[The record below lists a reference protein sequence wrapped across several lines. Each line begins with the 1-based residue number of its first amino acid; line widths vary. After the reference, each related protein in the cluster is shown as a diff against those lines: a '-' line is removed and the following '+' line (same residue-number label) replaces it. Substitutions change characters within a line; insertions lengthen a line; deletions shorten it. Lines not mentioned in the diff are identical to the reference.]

1 MPVRAT
7 VALESEG
14 KRERVWWCEEVTRN
28 PGGRG
33 SVNESGGEKK
43 RLGIPGGESA
53 WPPTP
58 SARQD
63 DCLESQPASCMFA
76 GPPTAP
82 RHNIPPTCS
91 LIYLPTPTHIR
102 ASRRRGRSTAS
113 PRGDWRAP
121 AMRAA
126 SCREIASHRIPSHRI
141 ASHRT
146 ASHRAQHAAAE
157 TSLLAGAD
165 ARACSRSR
173 GCVQAGEAI
182 PTWAASSPL
191 AAARLGILEE
201 TQAPSPHTTRQRD
214 TTARLP
220 TTSYDVGTAPDRP
233 PAHEQGGTDDGGE
246 GGQRA
251 MVVGFRSLARGG
263 GGSQGV
269 LNPHAKRACSVI
281 DAPATEITTTS
292 RSHRTVHKP
301 NKNSLD
307 ARTPPPAGR
316 DRGRGQ
322 RRRPGVPGD
331 TESPGASVVAGVRPR
346 RVWDGDDG
354 GDATTTATG
363 RASASTARPH
373 PRLQPQPLSRVQSLP
388 ASARGTRERSRN
400 RPPRVCVEIEMG
412 MGIETTLCRHDM
424 PTTLDGPA
432 LHAYLCFCPWQI
444 GGLAERGLVLLPPPE
459 RAEAEATETWL
470 ERGIGRPVGRR
481 RGDECVMTA
490 SRAQAVR
497 SSRLFFP
504 FPSSSSSFFL
514 FVRQTS
520 KTKLTL
526 HLTGTAPGTSPR
538 LSSTDLLPLPEAQRI
553 RTGSSRSYRRT
564 SDETMDILSW
574 TFARSPEG
582 EDEHKPVSPSSA
594 RKPLGSKATTREESE
609 ERLTGLPQ
617 LYIDAA
623 NPHRSLSYART
634 RSQVRRLIAGFARHG
649 VQKGD
654 CVCVVSLNDVRIRA
668 AATLSERR
676 LTRLTL
682 TRARSTTPLCTSP
695 SSAPALALRV
705 LTRGYVDRTARVPFL
720 SSSASPAV
728 LRISPESARDLAT
741 RGRRRPGDIDS
752 SDLPSPRCTQEDR
765 LIPRQYTPRELA
777 HHLRITGATHV
788 LTSLKALPAAQA
800 AAAECQIPPPRVFLL
815 NFRHEAVAP
824 GLQSW
829 TALLAHGERAWR
841 AGEEVAAGDLEAA
854 AYVSTSGTS
863 GLPKAAV
870 IGHGYLISQAQ
881 VVEGLVGA
889 GERPKVRSFPPPARL
904 PNSTAADC
912 RQISSLIAIPPFH
925 VFTMPVQH
933 ALPLRTGTPAYI
945 MPRFEDERFAGALRE
960 FEISHAIVVPP
971 ILMALSRR
979 AATELASLQTVF
991 VGGSCA
997 TAGMQ
1002 RQLYAKLAPAARIV
1016 QVYGMTETGW
1026 AACWARAARDGTGS
1040 VGQPVA
1046 GTRLRLADPAGR
1058 GITSDGQTGEIQI
1071 NTLHAMTG
1079 YLGDPA
1085 ATAAARTPDGWT
1097 RTGDVGYVRRGDW
1110 YIIDR
1115 TKDLIKVRGWQV
1127 SPAEIEAALLEHPG
1141 VRDAGVVAAAAADG
1155 WGEVPWAF
1163 VVRSGAGAVD
1173 ELGVRA
1179 FLGARLARYKNV
1191 GGVEFVAEIP
1201 RNPTGKILRRVLRD
1215 AQSQLQGERPGSGG
1229 GQAAAIE
1236 YASALK
1242 DLYAYQVSRAS
1253 TGVTLVGGKAVPTA
1267 EKVQSAGTLVPERGG
1282 KRKPYAATSFLRWR
1296 KLRGLA
1302 RSSSRAVAPN
1312 KS

>member
-1 MPVRAT
+1 MRDEGWVMRDESMIESGTRGQVPLYAVRPTPTKTRTLAGETLTSPARPPPSSLESGEGNGQSVHRKRGDLGVMPVRAT

-63 DCLESQPASCMFA
+63 DCLESQPASC
-76 GPPTAP
+76 
-82 RHNIPPTCS
+82 I

-141 ASHRT
+141 ASHRIAPHPIVHNT
-146 ASHRAQHAAAE
+146 PPRRRAVALGPDRGPHLDRGSWDSPSGLCECLRVPMPAHVHALAAAC
-157 TSLLAGAD
+157 
-165 ARACSRSR
+165 RR
-173 GCVQAGEAI
+173 GEAI

-191 AAARLGILEE
+191 AAARLGILEK

-246 GGQRA
+246 
-251 MVVGFRSLARGG
+251 
-263 GGSQGV
+263 
-269 LNPHAKRACSVI
+269 
-281 DAPATEITTTS
+281 
-292 RSHRTVHKP
+292 
-301 NKNSLD
+301 
-307 ARTPPPAGR
+307 
-316 DRGRGQ
+316 
-322 RRRPGVPGD
+322 
-331 TESPGASVVAGVRPR
+331 
-346 RVWDGDDG
+346 
-354 GDATTTATG
+354 
-363 RASASTARPH
+363 
-373 PRLQPQPLSRVQSLP
+373 
-388 ASARGTRERSRN
+388 
-400 RPPRVCVEIEMG
+400 
-412 MGIETTLCRHDM
+412 
-424 PTTLDGPA
+424 
-432 LHAYLCFCPWQI
+432 
-444 GGLAERGLVLLPPPE
+444 
-459 RAEAEATETWL
+459 
-470 ERGIGRPVGRR
+470 
-481 RGDECVMTA
+481 
-490 SRAQAVR
+490 
-497 SSRLFFP
+497 
-504 FPSSSSSFFL
+504 
-514 FVRQTS
+514 
-520 KTKLTL
+520 
-526 HLTGTAPGTSPR
+526 GTSPR

-870 IGHGYLISQAQ
+870 IGHGYLISQGQ

-889 GERPKVRSFPPPARL
+889 GERPK
-904 PNSTAADC
+904 
-912 RQISSLIAIPPFH
+912 ISSLIAIPPFH

-1282 KRKPYAATSFLRWR
+1282 KRKPYAATSFFRWR

-1312 KS
+1312 NS

>member
-1 MPVRAT
+1 
-7 VALESEG
+7 
-14 KRERVWWCEEVTRN
+14 
-28 PGGRG
+28 
-33 SVNESGGEKK
+33 
-43 RLGIPGGESA
+43 
-53 WPPTP
+53 
-58 SARQD
+58 
-63 DCLESQPASCMFA
+63 
-76 GPPTAP
+76 
-82 RHNIPPTCS
+82 
-91 LIYLPTPTHIR
+91 
-102 ASRRRGRSTAS
+102 
-113 PRGDWRAP
+113 
-121 AMRAA
+121 
-126 SCREIASHRIPSHRI
+126 
-141 ASHRT
+141 
-146 ASHRAQHAAAE
+146 
-157 TSLLAGAD
+157 
-165 ARACSRSR
+165 
-173 GCVQAGEAI
+173 
-182 PTWAASSPL
+182 
-191 AAARLGILEE
+191 
-201 TQAPSPHTTRQRD
+201 
-214 TTARLP
+214 
-220 TTSYDVGTAPDRP
+220 
-233 PAHEQGGTDDGGE
+233 
-246 GGQRA
+246 
-251 MVVGFRSLARGG
+251 
-263 GGSQGV
+263 
-269 LNPHAKRACSVI
+269 
-281 DAPATEITTTS
+281 
-292 RSHRTVHKP
+292 
-301 NKNSLD
+301 
-307 ARTPPPAGR
+307 
-316 DRGRGQ
+316 
-322 RRRPGVPGD
+322 
-331 TESPGASVVAGVRPR
+331 
-346 RVWDGDDG
+346 
-354 GDATTTATG
+354 
-363 RASASTARPH
+363 
-373 PRLQPQPLSRVQSLP
+373 
-388 ASARGTRERSRN
+388 
-400 RPPRVCVEIEMG
+400 
-412 MGIETTLCRHDM
+412 
-424 PTTLDGPA
+424 
-432 LHAYLCFCPWQI
+432 
-444 GGLAERGLVLLPPPE
+444 
-459 RAEAEATETWL
+459 
-470 ERGIGRPVGRR
+470 
-481 RGDECVMTA
+481 
-490 SRAQAVR
+490 
-497 SSRLFFP
+497 
-504 FPSSSSSFFL
+504 
-514 FVRQTS
+514 
-520 KTKLTL
+520 
-526 HLTGTAPGTSPR
+526 
-538 LSSTDLLPLPEAQRI
+538 
-553 RTGSSRSYRRT
+553 
-564 SDETMDILSW
+564 MDILSW

-654 CVCVVSLNDVRIRA
+654 CVCVINYTSLY
-668 AATLSERR
+668 LSIIGAG
-676 LTRLTL
+676 
-682 TRARSTTPLCTSP
+682 ARFTG
-695 SSAPALALRV
+695 AN
-705 LTRGYVDRTARVPFL
+705 
-720 SSSASPAV
+720 
-728 LRISPESARDLAT
+728 
-741 RGRRRPGDIDS
+741 PG
-752 SDLPSPRCTQEDR
+752 
-765 LIPRQYTPRELA
+765 YTPRELA

-889 GERPKVRSFPPPARL
+889 GERPK
-904 PNSTAADC
+904 
-912 RQISSLIAIPPFH
+912 ISSLIAIPPFH

>member
-82 RHNIPPTCS
+82 RHTSHRP
-91 LIYLPTPTHIR
+91 
-102 ASRRRGRSTAS
+102 
-113 PRGDWRAP
+113 
-121 AMRAA
+121 AA
-126 SCREIASHRIPSHRI
+126 SYTCPHPRTSAHPAAAGARQHRLVVTGADRIAPHPIAPHRI

-157 TSLLAGAD
+157 TS
-165 ARACSRSR
+165 R
-173 GCVQAGEAI
+173 EAI

-191 AAARLGILEE
+191 AAARLGILEK

-316 DRGRGQ
+316 DQGR
-322 RRRPGVPGD
+322 D

-538 LSSTDLLPLPEAQRI
+538 LSSTDLLPLPE
-553 RTGSSRSYRRT
+553 RRT

-574 TFARSPEG
+574 TFARPPEG

-705 LTRGYVDRTARVPFL
+705 LTRGYVDRTAR
-720 SSSASPAV
+720 
-728 LRISPESARDLAT
+728 SARDLAT

-870 IGHGYLISQAQ
+870 IGHGYLISQGQ

-1110 YIIDR
+1110 YTIDR

-1282 KRKPYAATSFLRWR
+1282 KRKPYAATSFFRWR

-1312 KS
+1312 NS